1 MNNHTPQVR
10 TAKGTVKLMLAC
22 GSLGRAFRAAKTYP
36 NHLLHRV
43 LSVIT
48 LGLWLPVCGLVTW
61 TMSARR
67 RSKSNRVAAIVAWI
81 LILAAVG
88 CGLQLMI

>member
-1 MNNHTPQVR
+1 MR
-10 TAKGTVKLMLAC
+10 
-22 GSLGRAFRAAKTYP
+22 SDRAAKTYP

-48 LGLWLPVCGLVTW
+48 LGLWLPVWGLVTW

-67 RSKSNRVAAIVAWI
+67 RSKSNPIAAILAWI